1 MSVQVG
7 ELKKVRTPF
16 YDTKTR
22 QMSIKSRPGIVIGV
36 VSSTDNDLVILPMST
51 MSAVVYIDPNYDVLI
66 SRADYPNLKRPRD
79 SYIRTHKSTTV
90 NEADT
95 LATGI
100 NLKSEYPDLF
110 VDIMAKYEEFTR
122 KVIDKAL

>member
-7 ELKKVRTPF
+7 ELRKVRTPF
-16 YDTKTR
+16 YDTKKS
-22 QMSIKSRPGIVIGV
+22 QMSTKSRPGIVIGV
-36 VSSTDNDLVILPMST
+36 VSSTDNDLVVLPIST
-51 MSAVVYIDPNYDVLI
+51 MSAVGYIDPYYDVFI
-66 SRADYPNLKRPRD
+66 TRAAYPNLKSPRD
-79 SYIRTHKSTTV
+79 CYIRTHKSTTV

-95 LATGI
+95 LAIGI

-122 KVIDKAL
+122 KVIDEAL